1 MADNLDK
8 KTKKDKN
15 PENKN
20 DENKSL
26 LREGARVVLFE
37 LAPSILGSMLLV
49 VLLLTFVFRLVNV
62 DGSSMMDT
70 LYDSDKMIVTNF
82 LYEPQDGDIVVI
94 SHGEQYATPL
104 VKRVIA
110 TEGQTV
116 KIDYEK
122 NQLTVD
128 GVVIDEPYVK
138 EAMLDLPGIYDLDIP
153 EVIPEGKVFVMGDNR
168 NHSLDSRSQKIG
180 LINKTD
186 IIGKA
191 QFIVWPPSRFEYLY

>member
-153 EVIPEGKVFVMGDNR
+153 EVIPE
-168 NHSLDSRSQKIG
+168 
-180 LINKTD
+180 
-186 IIGKA
+186 
-191 QFIVWPPSRFEYLY
+191 